1 MLRQAVVGEVLL
13 RLVHRLSGGRL
24 RRPQRRIARRMRG
37 FRRQDGRR
45 DRAVQVVEIGVRGL
59 EQRER
64 GDSEQQY
71 RDQRE
76 RKQF

>member
-1 MLRQAVVGEVLL
+1 
-13 RLVHRLSGGRL
+13 
-24 RRPQRRIARRMRG
+24 MRG